1 MCDQEEL
8 RKLWLCQKTIY
19 QMMKDRGYVVSDSD
33 LDMTLDAFKS
43 EYTILVTTGSKHALS
58 MLFQHSTIAGKQL
71 FVFFPDS
78 AYFKAKDIKLYISTL
93 GKQNIHNGIIVCKET
108 LKAHSLKALDE
119 SRKDYDLELFYV
131 RELLFNITKH
141 RDVSKHIL
149 LSEEEK
155 QGVLKERKI
164 GEAQL
169 KKILMEDPVNK
180 YYAGKRGQLY
190 RIVRNSETAGISI
203 EYRIVE

>member
-19 QMMKDRGYVVSDSD
+19 QMMKDRGYTVSE
-33 LDMTLDAFKS
+33 TDAEMSIEEFKKAYPS
-43 EYTILVTTGSKHALS
+43 LVTTGSKHALS
-58 MLFQHSTIAGKQL
+58 MLFQHSSETKRQL

-93 GKQNIHNGIIVCKET
+93 GKQNIYNGIIVCKDT

-119 SRKDYDLELFYV
+119 ARKDYDLELFYI

-141 RDVSKHIL
+141 KDVPRHTL
-149 LSEEEK
+149 LTEEEK
-155 QGVLKERKI
+155 QHLLKERKV
-164 GEAQL
+164 GENKL
-169 KKILMEDPVNK
+169 RKILTSDVVNR
-180 YYAGKRGQLY
+180 YYGGKRGQVF
-190 RIVRNSETAGISI
+190 RITRQSETAGISI
-203 EYRIVE
+203 DYRLVE